1 MRLSHCTDVTMQGS
15 DAIFGVDL
23 KRKLDVFDADDSAN
37 ERKKQSLD
45 SDKSPAL
52 EAITVSMDCPAVSVG
67 AIIGKKGTNVQE
79 IMKRSGCR
87 IVIDQSDQRDGFP
100 KKVNLT
106 GPPDKLAVAMALVSM
121 IIKDGANALCD
132 GEPEV
137 GAATKATPVQS
148 ESKCPKTKVG
158 EVIGIKGAT
167 IAEIM
172 RRSSCKVRIV
182 QDAADGNVSERQVIY
197 NGTIDQINDAK
208 ALVQSVID
216 EGASVL
222 GIAIADHS
230 VRRSGDRYRMRQN
243 VSLDDLLCTQ

>member
-1 MRLSHCTDVTMQGS
+1 MEGS

-23 KRKLDVFDADDSAN
+23 KRKLDVFDADDSAL
-37 ERKKQSLD
+37 ERKKQSID
-45 SDKSPAL
+45 TDKSTAL
-52 EAITVSMDCPAVSVG
+52 EAITVTMDCPAISVG

-121 IIKDGANALCD
+121 IIKDGANALTED
-132 GEPEV
+132 EPEDD
-137 GAATKATPVQS
+137 ASTKSTPLQA

-158 EVIGIKGAT
+158 EVIGVKGAT

-182 QDAADGNVSERQVIY
+182 QDAADGNVTERQVIY
-197 NGTIDQINDAK
+197 NGTMDQISAAR

-222 GIAIADHS
+222 GIPIADHS
-230 VRRSGDRYRMRQN
+230 VRRVGDRYY
-243 VSLDDLLCTQ
+243 TQQDFYVDYFLPLYC

>member
-1 MRLSHCTDVTMQGS
+1 MQGS
-15 DAIFGVDL
+15 DAIFGMDL
-23 KRKLDVFDADDSAN
+23 KRKLDVFDADDSAL

-45 SDKSPAL
+45 PDKSPAL

-137 GAATKATPVQS
+137 GATKATPVQS

-182 QDAADGNVSERQVIY
+182 QDAADGNVLERQVIY

-222 GIAIADHS
+222 GIPVADHS
-230 VRRSGDRYRMRQN
+230 VRRSGDRYHMQQN
-243 VSLDDLLCTQ
+243 DISLDDLFCTQ